1 MSNAIFKNDGTDSS
15 SERRVSSE
23 EGAHPFGGC
32 QRLRKQYST
41 IGAALIT
48 LEHYGSFSL
57 VQRGASA
64 EKIFREEVTFTPV
77 EVLESYF
84 DDLLD
89 PEVSDE
95 RLSIALR
102 SWGQRVASNLVSILG
117 LFGAMLSGLY
127 AATLGT
133 SLSFSFFIA
142 LALAVP
148 FATMLY
154 LSAGGSTRRLR
165 FAQVLSREI
174 SRRRGSPDRLGI
186 FSGATLRLRDF
197 LSPSPSQSQPA
208 ARIAVDLVH

>member
-1 MSNAIFKNDGTDSS
+1 MSNAIFKQDQADSNS
-15 SERRVSSE
+15 ASQSTASGES
-23 EGAHPFGGC
+23 HPFGGC
-32 QRLRKQYST
+32 ERLRVQYST
-41 IGAALIT
+41 IGASLIR

-57 VQRGASA
+57 VQRGVSA
-64 EKIFREEVTFTPV
+64 EKLFREEVVFTPV

-95 RLSIALR
+95 RLYIALQ

-117 LFGAMLSGLY
+117 LLGAILSGLY

-133 SLSFSFFIA
+133 PLSLSFLIA
-142 LALAVP
+142 ISLAVP

-154 LSAGGSTRRLR
+154 LSAGGATRRLR

-174 SRRRGSPDRLGI
+174 SRRRGSPDRLGM
-186 FSGATLRLRDF
+186 FTGATLRLREF
-197 LSPSPSQSQPA
+197 LTPQPTQPA
-208 ARIAVDLVH
+208 ARALSEMLH